1 MDERTWQR
9 LLNPPPGSALARARD
24 YGIDLTMLIRNAE
37 RTPEQRA
44 RAAFSAMQNVE
55 WFRKAGRR

>member
-24 YGIDLTMLIRNAE
+24 YGIDLTMLIENSRLTPSE
-37 RTPEQRA
+37 RIEKAMRA
-44 RAAFSAMQNVE
+44 QQSVE
-55 WFRKAGRR
+55 ELRKARRV